1 LISEPEAIME
11 ALAELWTWLANLDAP
26 FAFLL
31 ALPFVV
37 GALGV
42 AAVMLERRR
51 RAAAPGGSSP
61 LERSGRPAHV
71 Q

>member
-1 LISEPEAIME
+1 MHVLI
-11 ALAELWTWLANLDAP
+11 ELWTWLTSLDAP

-37 GALGV
+37 GALGAGTLV
-42 AAVMLERRR
+42 LERRR
-51 RAAAPGGSSP
+51 RGAAHRSSSP
-61 LERSGRPAHV
+61 IQRGGRPAPV